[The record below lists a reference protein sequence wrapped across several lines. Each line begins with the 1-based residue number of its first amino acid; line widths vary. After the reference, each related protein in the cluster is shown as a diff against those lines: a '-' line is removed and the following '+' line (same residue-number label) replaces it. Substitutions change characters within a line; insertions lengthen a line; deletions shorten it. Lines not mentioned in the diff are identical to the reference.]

1 MVKPPQQPMNSR
13 KDGPLPSRM
22 GPTGAT
28 RTQRRGWRHSSDESL
43 AMDLLLALVLI
54 FGWFLLGL
62 RKPRP
67 RRIGLVHLLALS
79 RLLRFCRGLR
89 RLVTIVMRT
98 RLDTVSRLRGN
109 CSPRRLV
116 LSARIRRLGWRA
128 LLRPH
133 RGRSRRGGFVF
144 ARARV
149 CLRRS

>member
-1 MVKPPQQPMNSR
+1 MVKPPQQSMNSR

-62 RKPRP
+62 RMPRP
-67 RRIGLVHLLALS
+67 RRIGLLRLLALS

-89 RLVTIVMRT
+89 RLVTIVIRT
-98 RLDTVSRLRGN
+98 RLDTVSRLQGG
-109 CSPRRLV
+109 CSSRRLV
-116 LSARIRRLGWRA
+116 LPARIRRLAWRA
-128 LLRPH
+128 FLRSH
-133 RGRSRRGGFVF
+133 RGRSWRGGFVV
-144 ARARV
+144 ARIRV
-149 CLRRS
+149 CLNRS